1 MRRRDFIAAVGA
13 FTAAWPV
20 VGQAQQTERVRRIGV
35 LMGWSASD
43 PASQT
48 YAAAFHR
55 ELARLGWKEGSD
67 LQIDERWVGDDMDRI
82 RRYAADLMVLQ
93 PEVIVLTAAR
103 MVPVLRGATGSIPIV
118 FTAVSDPLGA
128 GFVASLARPGGNIT
142 GFSLIEYSV
151 VGKLL
156 EALKQIAPKVTRVAH
171 MFNPDNPNSGAYFR
185 SFLAAA
191 SPLGVT
197 PVATPFRTP
206 AEINQ
211 AIAWFASEPNGG
223 LLLTPDATSLLYR
236 EMIFPL
242 ALRHNLPSVSTDRS
256 YVSTGCLISYGP
268 VMIDLFRRA
277 AGYVDR
283 VLRGE
288 KPADLPVQQ
297 PTTYELLINLK
308 TARAL
313 GLTVP
318 ETLLATAD
326 EVIQ

>member
-1 MRRRDFIAAVGA
+1 MRRREFISGLGA
-13 FTAAWPV
+13 TAWPLAAR
-20 VGQAQQTERVRRIGV
+20 AQQPNRVRRIGL
-35 LMGWSASD
+35 LMGWADGD
-43 PASQT
+43 PASQA
-48 YAAAFHR
+48 YAAAFHQ
-55 ELARLGWKEGSD
+55 EIARLGWKEGND
-67 LQIDERWVGDDMDRI
+67 LQVDERWVADDMDRI
-82 RRYAADLMVLQ
+82 RAYAADIASLQ

-128 GFVASLARPGGNIT
+128 GFVASLARPGSNVT
-142 GFSLIEYSV
+142 GFSLIEYSI

-156 EALKQIAPKVTRVAH
+156 EALKQVAPKVTRVAH

-185 SFLAAA
+185 AFQSAA

-197 PVATPFRTP
+197 PMATPFHTP
-206 AEINQ
+206 TEIKR
-211 AIAWFASEPNGG
+211 AITTFASEPNGG
-223 LLLTPDATSLLYR
+223 LLLSPDATSLRYR
-236 EMIFPL
+236 EMIFAL
-242 ALRHNLPSVSTDRS
+242 ALENNLPSVSTDRS

-283 VLRGE
+283 VLKGE

-297 PTTYELLINLK
+297 PTKYELVINLK
-308 TARAL
+308 TAKAL
-313 GLTVP
+313 GLTIP